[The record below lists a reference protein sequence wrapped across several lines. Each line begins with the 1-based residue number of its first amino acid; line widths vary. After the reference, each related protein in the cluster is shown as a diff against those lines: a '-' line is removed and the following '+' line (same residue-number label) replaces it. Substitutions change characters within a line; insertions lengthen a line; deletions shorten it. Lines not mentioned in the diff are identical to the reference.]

1 MTSII
6 KIRPVLTFP
15 AKHCVR
21 LASSSTVHEDVVRR
35 KMLEKII
42 RVDHAGEMGASYIY
56 KGNKISAYIIPNP
69 IIFLLIS
76 LYKARGGILHG
87 PRLWLTFVLI

>member
-56 KGNKISAYIIPNP
+56 KGN

-76 LYKARGGILHG
+76 FIK
-87 PRLWLTFVLI
+87 LTPFNEVVFCMVLDYG

>member
-6 KIRPVLTFP
+6 KIRPVLTLQ
-15 AKHCVR
+15 AKQCVR

-42 RVDHAGEMGASYIY
+42 RVDHAGELGASYIY
-56 KGNKISAYIIPNP
+56 KGERQA
-69 IIFLLIS
+69 
-76 LYKARGGILHG
+76 
-87 PRLWLTFVLI
+87 V

>member
-56 KGNKISAYIIPNP
+56 KGNHEVVFYMVLDYG
-69 IIFLLIS
+69 LLS
-76 LYKARGGILHG
+76 SSQ
-87 PRLWLTFVLI
+87 